1 MCSFSF
7 QDSKW
12 PGGAAPYYPQEALLP
27 HAVVELAPFE
37 RGSEVHA
44 ATRF

>member
-1 MCSFSF
+1 MAGS
-7 QDSKW
+7 
-12 PGGAAPYYPQEALLP
+12 PYYPQEALLP